1 MISCRIWNSLCR
13 SLSGNVTE
21 IWKNMANVVQLGE
34 KYCSPSPS
42 HRYLCVVFCSSFV
55 DGWRDVRREVDIN
68 FVVVI
73 ADNDDDDE

>member
-1 MISCRIWNSLCR
+1 
-13 SLSGNVTE
+13 
-21 IWKNMANVVQLGE
+21 MANVVQLGE

-55 DGWRDVRREVDIN
+55 DGAVRREVDIN